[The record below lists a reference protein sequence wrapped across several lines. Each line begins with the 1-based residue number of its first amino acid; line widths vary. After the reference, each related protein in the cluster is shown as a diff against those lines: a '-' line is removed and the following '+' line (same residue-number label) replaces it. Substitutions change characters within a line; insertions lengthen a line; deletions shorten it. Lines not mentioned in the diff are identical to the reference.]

1 VWETSKA
8 KETAMKAIILAFL
21 LQLEAI
27 GAADPALLDLNVLAM
42 ANKPIRQA
50 LIEGS
55 DTIAFPRRFGM
66 TTEAS
71 EQQLRGAVLQFIQDA
86 KKSPEFAA
94 AKTAEERVD
103 LLYADGVSTPK
114 GQDFDD
120 YFAFATAV
128 ADAK

>member
-1 VWETSKA
+1 
-8 KETAMKAIILAFL
+8 MKAIILAFL

-27 GAADPALLDLNVLAM
+27 GAADPALLDLNVLAA

-55 DTIAFPRRFGM
+55 DTIAFPRKFGM
-66 TTEAS
+66 SSEAS
-71 EQQLRGAVLQFIQDA
+71 EQQLRQAVLQFIQDA

-94 AKTAEERVD
+94 AKSADERVD
-103 LLYADGVSTPK
+103 LLYGENVATPR

-128 ADAK
+128 ADVK